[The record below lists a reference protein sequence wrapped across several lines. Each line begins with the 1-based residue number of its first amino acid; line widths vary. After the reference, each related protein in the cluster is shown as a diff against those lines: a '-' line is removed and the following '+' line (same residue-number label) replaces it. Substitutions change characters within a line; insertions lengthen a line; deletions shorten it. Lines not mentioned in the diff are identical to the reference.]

1 MERAAEVTQQQ
12 HRGKSTWRSP
22 GNYPWYSE
30 RRIAFGNMDAAKKK
44 KKKRKRENRV
54 QDWLVYLVLRIVIC
68 VVQALPIDCC
78 AQIAQF
84 LSWICYDCLKI
95 RRSTVDENLRYAFPH
110 YSAEMRDQI
119 ARGMWQHIILMVC
132 ELAHM
137 PRKIHDTNWRSH
149 VSMSRAD
156 MRRFVKYL
164 LDQRPAVVV
173 SGHFGNFEVGGI
185 IAGLL
190 GFPTFTVARPLD
202 NPYLQNF
209 ITRFREGT
217 GQFML
222 DKRGTAI
229 QIDRV
234 LHAGET
240 LVLLGDQAAG
250 PKGCWVNFFG
260 RPASCHKAVALFSL
274 VNRAPMLLAYSKRN
288 RQPLQFEVGVSALF
302 DPLTDE
308 IAGVK
313 QLTQWYSDQ
322 LETIIRTDPS
332 QYWWLHRRWKQKIAR
347 RGKRRQDPPGPVPPH
362 RETTPK
368 QRPKI
373 DAS

>member
-1 MERAAEVTQQQ
+1 
-12 HRGKSTWRSP
+12 
-22 GNYPWYSE
+22 
-30 RRIAFGNMDAAKKK
+30 MDAARKQ
-44 KKKRKRENRV
+44 KKKRKRGNRL
-54 QDWLVYLVLRIVIC
+54 QHWLVYLVLRITIC
-68 VVQALPIDCC
+68 VVQSLPIDSCG
-78 AQIAQF
+78 QLAQF
-84 LSWICYDCLKI
+84 LAWVCYDCLKI
-95 RRSTVDENLRYAFPH
+95 RRSTVDENLRHAFPQD
-110 YSAEMRDQI
+110 SAKIREQI
-119 ARGMWQHIILMVC
+119 AREMWQHIVLMVC

-137 PRKIHDTNWRSH
+137 PRKIHDTNWRDH
-149 VSMSRAD
+149 VSMSPAD
-156 MRRFVKYL
+156 IRCFVKYL
-164 LDQRPAVVV
+164 LDERPAVVV

-288 RQPLQFEVGVSALF
+288 RQPLQFEVGISALF

-322 LETIIRTDPS
+322 LETMIRTDPS
-332 QYWWLHRRWKQKIAR
+332 QYWWLHRRWKQKVAR
-347 RGKRRQDPPGPVPPH
+347 RGRQRQDPAGRVQPP
-362 RETTPK
+362 RAIEQKRQTK
-368 QRPKI
+368 L